1 MTGKGYVAVL
11 RRGDEERELAPD
23 EIISPDIPAEHSVI
37 NEWRFETPL
46 DESLEFYRHGEV
58 LIFFQDGD
66 GDRQII
72 TRGPVDSIKSDD
84 QDGLTRLRGMDVIQ
98 LLEQEGPATGKV
110 EADGIAAQE
119 IERVWQETPLEATV
133 IEPEPAIVSEQR
145 VIQSAGDMTTVFG
158 EAIDDTDPIV
168 VESDNVRPAQIGF
181 VRDALDN
188 ATHTTTTAEN
198 SDLVDGV
205 GDTKFSGGTDQG
217 YEFDITLEHDV
228 AFGELEIGFRYFLAE
243 NEDNPGGELIFDGT
257 VVDPFLEGSQIDG
270 RVGWETQP
278 VQSEIEAG
286 TYTVEIVGDG
296 DSGTVGVGE
305 YVIDQLAAY
314 DRRYT
319 TALSNDEVHEPDGQ
333 LDRPQEFPDAV
344 DIVANS
350 VEVENSIIF
359 AYLNVI
365 ADTELNQALGVEF
378 APEGGYSPDI
388 TAANTTTLEDEKPGD
403 PTSSVRAGITLGHT
417 GEIRNDDTPRKGWD
431 VQSLTEWELAVDE
444 SSIIV
449 FEDQEF
455 DGNWFQIMQEMHDEG
470 GLVFRTIPDENQ
482 LAVETFERGD
492 LQGNIDWTRL
502 SFERGYENATDYAN
516 VLTIVGAEDDN
527 GNREVVTLKDDDEIA
542 RIGEEMPDYV
552 ITERHQTESELQ
564 NFGVVELNRRLQTD
578 ELSASLDI
586 VPQRPEVG
594 YSHFI
599 PALDES
605 LVLERVTFSDG
616 RQPSCTLDFQ
626 EIVDIATSVS
636 GVRRESR
643 TGRR

>member
-11 RRGDEERELAPD
+11 RRGDEERELGPD

-37 NEWRFETPL
+37 NEWGFETPL

-72 TRGPVDSIKSDD
+72 TRGPVDAIKSDD
-84 QDGLTRLRGMDVIQ
+84 EAGLTRLRGKDITQ
-98 LLEQEGPATGKV
+98 LLQQDGPAQGKV
-110 EADGIAAQE
+110 EADGIAADE
-119 IERVWQETPLEATV
+119 IGRVWEDTPLEATV
-133 IEPEPAIVSEQR
+133 IEPEPIVISEER
-145 VIQSAGDMTTVFG
+145 VIQSADDLTAVFG
-158 EAIDDTDPIV
+158 DHISDTDPIV
-168 VESDNVRPAQIGF
+168 ISENEAKPARVGW
-181 VRDALDN
+181 VKNALD
-188 ATHTTTTAEN
+188 AAIHSTEVKEN
-198 SDLVDGV
+198 QEFVDGE
-205 GDTKFSGGTDQG
+205 GDAAFSGGLSQG
-217 YEFDITLEHDV
+217 YELDFTLDHDV
-228 AFGELEIGFRYFLAE
+228 PADKLKVGIRYFLE
-243 NEDNPGGELIFDGT
+243 EDEDNPGGDFLIDGEK
-257 VVDPFLEGSQIDG
+257 VDPIASLIDG
-270 RVGWETQP
+270 QVRWTTRQAPFAV
-278 VQSEIEAG
+278 EAG
-286 TYTVEIVGDG
+286 SHTLRIEGDG
-296 DSGTVGVGE
+296 DSGSGDFEVDLITVF
-305 YVIDQLAAY
+305 DS
-314 DRRYT
+314 RYT
-319 TALSNDEVHEPDGQ
+319 ETENELTDGQ
-333 LDRPQEFPDAV
+333 LDAPQERPDKI
-344 DIVANS
+344 DIVADT

-359 AYLNVI
+359 AYLNVE
-365 ADTELNQALGVEF
+365 ADTENEQELGIEF
-378 APEGGYSPDI
+378 SPEGDYSPDI
-388 TAANTTTLEDEKPGD
+388 TAANSTTLEDENPGD
-403 PTSSVRAGITLGHT
+403 PTSSIRAGITLGHT
-417 GEIRNDDTPRKGWD
+417 GEVRNDETPRKGWD
-431 VQSLTEWELAVDE
+431 VQTLTEWELAVDE

-470 GLVFRTIPDENQ
+470 GLVFRTIPDEDD
-482 LAVETFERGD
+482 LLVETFERGAVD
-492 LQGNIDWTRL
+492 GDTDWTRL

-516 VLTIVGAEDDN
+516 VLTVVGAEDDD
-527 GNREVVTLKDDDEIA
+527 GNREVVTLKEDDEID
-542 RIGEEMPDYV
+542 RIGEEIPDYV
-552 ITERHQTESELQ
+552 ITERHQTESELR

-594 YSHFI
+594 YSHHI